1 MGETVDAAI
10 FITVSFIGTM
20 PLPALLTMVVL
31 QAGFKTLYEVVVYP
45 LTRVV
50 ISQVRKLPETLPA
63 IQQSEGTAAAK

>member
-1 MGETVDAAI
+1 
-10 FITVSFIGTM
+10 M

-50 ISQVRKLPETLPA
+50 ISQVRKLPDTLPA
-63 IQQSEGTAAAK
+63 IQQSESTAAAK